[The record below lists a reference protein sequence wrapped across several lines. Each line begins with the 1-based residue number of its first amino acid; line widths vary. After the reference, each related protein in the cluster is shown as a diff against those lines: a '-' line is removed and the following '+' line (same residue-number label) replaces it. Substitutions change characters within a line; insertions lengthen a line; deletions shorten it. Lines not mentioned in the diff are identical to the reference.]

1 MNLIKFNHN
10 PFVNS
15 LLHDFNDDFFTTEST
30 SRGNIPAANIS
41 EEEKQFVI
49 EMAVPG
55 MKKEDFKINLEN
67 QVLTISKE
75 EKQEKEEKKDNYSR
89 REYYFNSFSRS
100 FMLPKIVVTDKI
112 KADYKDGILMITL
125 PKDEKATLTRQISV
139 N

>member
-1 MNLIKFNHN
+1 MNLVKFNHN

-15 LLHDFNDDFFTTEST
+15 FLRDFNNDLFTAETK
-30 SRGNIPAANIS
+30 SRGDIPAVNII
-41 EEEKQFVI
+41 EEEKQFVL
-49 EMAVPG
+49 ELAVPG

-75 EKQEKEEKKDNYSR
+75 EKEEKEEKKENYSR
-89 REYYFNSFSRS
+89 REFYFNSFSRS
-100 FMLPKIVVTDKI
+100 FSLPKIVVADKI
-112 KADYKDGILMITL
+112 KADYKDGILMLSL